1 MSRSSDPQLA
11 APAKFSDDG
20 RLTVFAP
27 TPLLTI
33 TVERGADRPDIHLH
47 AGGQGFWV
55 ARMASALGAQV
66 ALCAPLGGES
76 GRVLRSLIES
86 ERLTLRGTAA
96 QQANG
101 IYIHDR
107 RSGQRVEIASSLAR
121 SLHRHELDELYG
133 ITLTTGLTSDVVL
146 LTGSFPV
153 EAVDASV
160 FRRLTHDLRANG
172 KVVIADLTG
181 APLTAVLAAGI
192 DVLKLSHEE
201 MVSESIA
208 ASKRKADLIRGMER
222 LRKAGAGSVVL
233 SRGHAPALFLT
244 GAGARE
250 GIDLLEIH
258 APRFEEL
265 DHTGAGDSMFAALG
279 VALAGGVEPV
289 DALRL
294 ATAAGALNVTRHGL
308 GSGTRAEIE
317 RLADFVSVKT
327 SSRPGRA

>member
-1 MSRSSDPQLA
+1 MPVRPTRTAQRD
-11 APAKFSDDG
+11 APPRFSQDA

-33 TVERGADRPDIHLH
+33 TVEEGVDRPDIHLH

-55 ARMASALGAQV
+55 ARMASALGAKV
-66 ALCAPLGGES
+66 SLCAPLGGES
-76 GRVLRSLIES
+76 GRVLRGLIES
-86 ERLTLRGTAA
+86 ERLTLHGTAA

-107 RSGQRVEIASSLAR
+107 RSGQRVEVASSLAR
-121 SLHRHELDELYG
+121 PLHRHELDELYG
-133 ITLTTGLTSDVVL
+133 VTLTTGLTSDVVL

-153 EAVDASV
+153 DAVDPGV
-160 FRRLTHDLRANG
+160 YRRLTHDLRANG

-181 APLTAVLAAGI
+181 ASLSAVLAAGI

-201 MVSESIA
+201 IVSESIA
-208 ASKRKADLIRGMER
+208 TSRRKADLVRGMAR
-222 LRKAGAGSVVL
+222 LRKSGAGSVVL
-233 SRGHAPALFLT
+233 SRGRAPALFLAGSGD
-244 GAGARE
+244 GAG
-250 GIDLLEIH
+250 LLEIH

-279 VALAGGVEPV
+279 VALAGRVDPV

-308 GSGTRAEIE
+308 GSGTRTEIE

-327 SSRPGRA
+327 SFPPGRA

>member
-1 MSRSSDPQLA
+1 MSRSSQPQQVA
-11 APAKFSDDG
+11 SPRFSNVA

-33 TVERGADRPDIHLH
+33 TVEEGADRPDIHLH

-55 ARMASALGAQV
+55 ARMASALGADV

-76 GRVLRSLIES
+76 GRVLRGLIES

-121 SLHRHELDELYG
+121 PLYRHELDELYG

-146 LTGSFPV
+146 LTGSFPA
-153 EAVDASV
+153 EAVDAGV
-160 FRRLTHDLRANG
+160 YRRLTHDLRANG

-181 APLTAVLAAGI
+181 APLSAVLAAGI

-201 MVSESIA
+201 IVGEAMA
-208 ASKRKADLIRGMER
+208 ASKRKADLVRGMER
-222 LRKAGAGSVVL
+222 LCKAGAGSIVL

-244 GAGARE
+244 GVHD
-250 GIDLLEIH
+250 GIELLEIH

-279 VALAGGVEPV
+279 VALAGRVEFV

-317 RLADFVSVKT
+317 RLAGFVSVKT
-327 SSRPGRA
+327 SSRRRRA

>member
-1 MSRSSDPQLA
+1 MSRSSDPQRVTSA
-11 APAKFSDDG
+11 TFSDDA

-33 TVERGADRPDIHLH
+33 TVEEGADRPDIHLH

-55 ARMASALGAQV
+55 ARMASALGAEV

-76 GRVLRSLIES
+76 GRVLRGLIES

-121 SLHRHELDELYG
+121 PLNRHELDELYG

-146 LTGSFPV
+146 LTGSFPT
-153 EAVDASV
+153 EAVDAGV
-160 FRRLTHDLRANG
+160 YRRLTHDLRANG

-181 APLTAVLAAGI
+181 APLSAVLAAGI

-201 MVSESIA
+201 IVSEAMA
-208 ASKRKADLIRGMER
+208 ASKRKADLVRGMER

-244 GAGARE
+244 GAHDGVE
-250 GIDLLEIH
+250 LLEIH

-279 VALAGGVEPV
+279 VALAGHVAFV

-327 SSRPGRA
+327 CSRGRPA